1 MKNVWIKQ
9 VYMQVLYVEFVTF
22 KQVVNIFD
30 IKWTAENIYEEVI
43 YPPHKKL
50 LSNNPPIMVT
60 AGIWGSYPPR

>member
-9 VYMQVLYVEFVTF
+9 VYMQVLYVEVVTF
-22 KQVVNIFD
+22 KQVINNFD
-30 IKWTAENIYEEVI
+30 RKCIAENSYEEVI

-60 AGIWGSYPPR
+60 AGS